1 MLIQFDQGSAS
12 RIGRVVRLV
21 EQQVPKTRPLVF
33 DALLGTPRQNAAVF
47 RIATFTGAWSK
58 DTVKTV
64 TLSAQTAATA
74 SALNLF
80 ANIPAPTGSAS
91 CAIARDGTAWYLIA
105 AEC

>member
-1 MLIQFDQGSAS
+1 MLIQFDQGSAA

-33 DALLGTPRQNAAVF
+33 DALLGTPKKAVF

-58 DTVKTV
+58 DSLKTV
-64 TLSAQTAATA
+64 TLSAQAAATA